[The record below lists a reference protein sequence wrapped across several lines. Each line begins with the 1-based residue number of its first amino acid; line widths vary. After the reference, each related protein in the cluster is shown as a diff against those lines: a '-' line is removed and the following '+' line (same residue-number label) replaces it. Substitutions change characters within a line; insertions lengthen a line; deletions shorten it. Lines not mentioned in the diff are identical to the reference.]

1 MQLKRH
7 YEFLT
12 QTAPGNQ
19 VNRSRFWTHY
29 MRGVHGDMDTRY
41 DASAPTGS
49 RRARASSLPP
59 RSRSAG
65 RSGRASS
72 ASLRFRPELS
82 NTYGFTPRDWTGDY
96 APSVEYEPDLKPYR
110 PSADYTP
117 RPSAVD
123 KLKGFD
129 EPDFSVPSRYLR
141 NHPIGLEVDGLL
153 NGERPLFQD
162 YGRGLAN
169 RLWRPDLFDNEYTP
183 YHIRDPWWYRY
194 PQLRPVERWWW
205 QPSSYIRSSY
215 LSPHK
220 KTYVWSTHPFRYYHG
235 TPSYRWRRYY

>member
-153 NGERPLFQD
+153 NGVGVPQMPAQEPEGPSAEEAKTALEILRSFLDNRANTTELPLFD
-162 YGRGLAN
+162 A
-169 RLWRPDLFDNEYTP
+169 
-183 YHIRDPWWYRY
+183 
-194 PQLRPVERWWW
+194 LREIDVFV
-205 QPSSYIRSSY
+205 RSSY
-215 LSPHK
+215 RHESRYSFQKSIQMTSKRMHK
-220 KTYVWSTHPFRYYHG
+220 SVQKVITTEG
-235 TPSYRWRRYY
+235 